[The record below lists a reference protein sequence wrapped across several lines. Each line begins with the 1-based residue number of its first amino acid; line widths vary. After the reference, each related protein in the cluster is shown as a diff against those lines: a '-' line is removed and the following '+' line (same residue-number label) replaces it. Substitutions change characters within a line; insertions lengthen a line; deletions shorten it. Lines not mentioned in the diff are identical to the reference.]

1 MGGVRMAGT
10 RWGNVTSWVELG
22 VRRMSGLG
30 VGGVRFRGGYPVGK
44 IQSITR
50 PNDGIDAGRR

>member
-1 MGGVRMAGT
+1 V
-10 RWGNVTSWVELG
+10 GNVTSGAELG
-22 VRRMSGLG
+22 VKADVWVG